1 MSGSPVLAQV
11 IDNSRGRVRLE
22 VIIVVAQS
30 APPARVEAIDAEMD
44 VVAGERMLAR
54 AERLDV
60 AGNTLRAV
68 EDPLDSSQCLLAFPV
83 AYCSWAMG

>member
-1 MSGSPVLAQV
+1 V
-11 IDNSRGRVRLE
+11 IAAVEYASKSSSSSRRVHHRHVQKPSTLRWTWS
-22 VIIVVAQS
+22 Q
-30 APPARVEAIDAEMD
+30 
-44 VVAGERMLAR
+44 GRMLAR

-60 AGNTLRAV
+60 AGKALRAV